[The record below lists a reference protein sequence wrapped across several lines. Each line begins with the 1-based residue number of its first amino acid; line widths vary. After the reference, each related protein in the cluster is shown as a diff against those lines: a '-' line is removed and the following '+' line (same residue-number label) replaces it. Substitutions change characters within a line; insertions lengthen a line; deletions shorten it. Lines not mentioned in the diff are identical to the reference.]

1 MKYIFY
7 VLLLYIFLPFNH
19 VVDCIAIL
27 LFIVFLK
34 ENPYFVLPF
43 AFFAGL
49 LLDLYLPV
57 LLGFHMLTYLVL
69 MQFMIY
75 IRKYLAHQFI
85 IMLALFLA
93 YYVTKNIAVILVF
106 GIDLPLK
113 TLGFTVIV
121 FGIMSAITYALPQRS
136 WMKM

>member
-1 MKYIFY
+1 MKYILY

-19 VVDCIAIL
+19 AVDCIAIL
-27 LFIVFLK
+27 LFIAYLK

-49 LLDLYLPV
+49 LLDLYHPV
-57 LLGFHMLTYLVL
+57 VLGFHMLTYLVL
-69 MQFMIY
+69 MQLMIY

-93 YYVTKNIAVILVF
+93 YYVTKTIASILVF
-106 GIDLPLK
+106 GTDLPLQ
-113 TLGFTVIV
+113 TIGFTVIA
-121 FGIMSAITYALPQRS
+121 FGILSAITYALPQRS